1 MCSFGKRDLTVQGRE
16 ADSELLRFGGRG
28 RRGSRPGET
37 AGLAL
42 WGGGGGALRWVT
54 SVRHLATV
62 LRGAKASLRHRQS
75 RGIPVRVAKPRRL
88 FVFLRAEKVY
98 CREVPGGRAM
108 ATVRK

>member
-1 MCSFGKRDLTVQGRE
+1 MGVGVGVAGGLGKLW
-16 ADSELLRFGGRG
+16 ALLCE
-28 RRGSRPGET
+28 GE
-37 AGLAL
+37 
-42 WGGGGGALRWVT
+42 GALRRVI

-62 LRGAKASLRHRQS
+62 FRGAKASLRHRQG
-75 RGIPVRVAKPRRL
+75 RGSPVRVAKPWRL